1 MTAPE
6 TAGPAAAWIREAAA
20 RGTLPHAMLFTGPG
34 DRLAAARFAALALEC
49 QGTGRPCGE
58 CPACRKVLEDIDPDV
73 VTVRDEAHK
82 NISVDVVRSIRSDAH
97 IRPNE
102 GERKVYLFPDCAL
115 LTEQDQDVLLK
126 VVEEGPPYAAFLFCA
141 ENAAVVRQTLR
152 SRCVERKL
160 PPAGRCATAAPEWG
174 EALCRALGAGK
185 RGAAAELAVRMERKR
200 VSREVL
206 AEALAWAREALAEAL
221 LSCYGR
227 PAEREIASFLAKT
240 LTKAQMMS
248 TIELLELYHGQCAY
262 NVGPSHVLGALA
274 AELEGIL

>member
-1 MTAPE
+1 M
-6 TAGPAAAWIREAAA
+6 
-20 RGTLPHAMLFTGPG
+20 
-34 DRLAAARFAALALEC
+34 
-49 QGTGRPCGE
+49 
-58 CPACRKVLEDIDPDV
+58 
-73 VTVRDEAHK
+73 
-82 NISVDVVRSIRSDAH
+82 
-97 IRPNE
+97 
-102 GERKVYLFPDCAL
+102 
-115 LTEQDQDVLLK
+115 
-126 VVEEGPPYAAFLFCA
+126 
-141 ENAAVVRQTLR
+141 VRQTLR

-160 PPAGRCATAAPEWG
+160 PPAGRCAAAAPEWG